1 MTLVSYTH
9 NFVFLK
15 THKTGSSS
23 AEMVLQ
29 PLCMDPAAIPE
40 TITLETLPVQS
51 SHGVVCARGLGMQKM
66 RDRFPRL
73 LIKSHLPAAHLR
85 EDVGAEFFDNALKVA
100 TMRNPFDR
108 ALSMFL
114 TRGTK
119 AGLIGTDTPMTQM
132 RSVFADFI
140 NSDLFLDDHNIC
152 FVDNTCVIDRFLH
165 LETFDAD
172 MNALHSELG
181 TPLPKTLHHAR
192 DNTAMRRQY
201 SVPDFYTKPAI
212 EQVKHRTAWMFDR
225 FGYPETP
232 MTNAHRNPTAPKDAT
247 PAFHRSQQ

>member
-29 PLCMDPAAIPE
+29 PMCMDPAVIPE
-40 TITLETLPVQS
+40 TITLETLPFQS
-51 SHGVVCARGLGMQKM
+51 SHGIVCARGLGMQKM
-66 RDRFPRL
+66 RERFPRL

-85 EDVGAEFFDNALKVA
+85 DDIGADVFDGALKIA
-100 TMRNPFDR
+100 TIRNPFDR
-108 ALSMFL
+108 ALSLFL
-114 TRGTK
+114 TRGQM
-119 AGLIGTDTPMTQM
+119 AGLITADTALDKLRTLF
-132 RSVFADFI
+132 VDFI
-140 NSDLFLDDHNIC
+140 NSDLFVDDHNIC

-165 LETFDAD
+165 LKTFDAD
-172 MNALHSELG
+172 MKSLFDTLG
-181 TPLPKTLHHAR
+181 VPTPDTLHHAR

-212 EQVKHRTAWMFDR
+212 EQVKQRTAWMFDR

-232 MTNAHRNPTAPKDAT
+232 VANAQLNSPAPKAAT
-247 PAFHRSQQ
+247 PAFHRSQP